1 MLLFIIVKRMIGL
14 HHFEFQYISCYCLS
28 GSVRIHRSLM
38 VISIHLMLLFIGDF
52 VWHRT
57 AAVEF
62 QYISCYCLSISISLK
77 SYQLTLFQYI
87 SCYCLSDLGIMT
99 GQAEA
104 NFNTSHVTVYQ
115 RAGDSTV
122 CTSKISIHLMLLFIL
137 CS

>member
-62 QYISCYCLSISISLK
+62 QYISCYCLSYFKIS
-77 SYQLTLFQYI
+77 TAVMVAEFQYI
-87 SCYCLSDLGIMT
+87 SCYCLSYWC
-99 GQAEA
+99 
-104 NFNTSHVTVYQ
+104 SSVYYRENKFQ
-115 RAGDSTV
+115 Y
-122 CTSKISIHLMLLFIL
+122 ISCYCLSS
-137 CS
+137 CSYVYVITY

>member
-62 QYISCYCLSISISLK
+62 QYISCYCLSYFKIS
-77 SYQLTLFQYI
+77 TAVMVAEFQYI
-87 SCYCLSDLGIMT
+87 SCYCLSKMVCNICGVDN
-99 GQAEA
+99 
-104 NFNTSHVTVYQ
+104 NFNTSHVTVYPNRGKQ
-115 RAGDSTV
+115 I
-122 CTSKISIHLMLLFIL
+122 IS
-137 CS
+137 